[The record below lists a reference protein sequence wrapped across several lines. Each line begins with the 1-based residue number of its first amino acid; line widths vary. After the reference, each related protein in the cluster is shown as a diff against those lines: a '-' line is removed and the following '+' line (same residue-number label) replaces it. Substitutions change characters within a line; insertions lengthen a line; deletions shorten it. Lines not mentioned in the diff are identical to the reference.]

1 MNVSPQLGALISW
14 DPSLIDPLSSTLS
27 LEDMHDLIEVLTVDR
42 YNDRVMD
49 RHLKAKEQR

>member
-1 MNVSPQLGALISW
+1 VNVSAQLGALISW
-14 DPSLIDPLSSTLS
+14 EPALVEPLTSTLG
-27 LEDMHDLIEVLTVDR
+27 LEDMHDLIEVMVVDR